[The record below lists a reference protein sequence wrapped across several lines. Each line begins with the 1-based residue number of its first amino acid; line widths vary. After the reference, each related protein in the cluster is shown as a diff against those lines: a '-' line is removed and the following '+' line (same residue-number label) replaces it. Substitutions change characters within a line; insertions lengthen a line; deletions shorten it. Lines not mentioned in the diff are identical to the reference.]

1 MNNKV
6 LIYSF
11 QSLLTSGAIAG
22 LLVASNVQA
31 QSPVSGPDPHHPSA
45 QTAPPQ
51 PKGMMQID
59 RHFIEM
65 MIPHHKGAVE
75 MADLAL
81 LRAQHPE
88 TKKLAEAIKVAQT
101 HEIQQMQTWYKQ
113 WYGKEVPAFP
123 MGMEM
128 MNRGQRMGQK
138 PSPGMMGQGQGM
150 MKMHRDM
157 MGMEMDLDAL
167 KSASDFDKEFIRQM
181 IPHHQMA
188 VKMAQMA
195 SGRAAHP
202 EIRTLTQSI
211 IKSQNVEIAKM
222 QGWQQAWNQ

>member
-88 TKKLAEAIKVAQT
+88 IKKLAEAIKVAQT
-101 HEIQQMQTWYKQ
+101 REIQQMQTWYKQ

-123 MGMEM
+123 MGIEM
-128 MNRGQRMGQK
+128 MNRGQRMSKK

-188 VKMAQMA
+188 VKMSQMVLNSA
-195 SGRAAHP
+195 THP
-202 EIRTLTQSI
+202 EIRTLGQSI
-211 IKSQNVEIAKM
+211 INSQTAEIEQM
-222 QGWQQAWNQ
+222 RQWYQAWYP

>member
-31 QSPVSGPDPHHPSA
+31 QSPMSGQDPHHPYA

-88 TKKLAEAIKVAQT
+88 IKKLAEAIKVAQNR
-101 HEIQQMQTWYKQ
+101 EIQQMQTWYKQ
-113 WYGKEVPAFP
+113 WYGKEVPASP
-123 MGMEM
+123 MGMGM
-128 MNRGQRMGQK
+128 MNRGQRMSKK
-138 PSPGMMGQGQGM
+138 PSLGMMGQGQGM

-188 VKMAQMA
+188 VKMAQMVLNSA
-195 SGRAAHP
+195 THP
-202 EIRTLTQSI
+202 EIRTLGQSI
-211 IKSQNVEIAKM
+211 INSQAAEIEQM
-222 QGWQQAWNQ
+222 RQWYQAWYP